1 MPTDCY
7 AVLGVGRDAGAD
19 EIRRRFR
26 ELARQRHPDRFRG
39 DEKARAETEFQA
51 ITQAFNVLSDPERR
65 RLHDAELL
73 DGRRGAPAT
82 GAEGG
87 RGLDPREVARAWL
100 GRGVKAYRERRF
112 AEAAE
117 AFEQATRALPDDARG
132 WYNLSLAA
140 SQEERWR
147 ERALVAIRRAC
158 EIEPMNVTYLRAAG
172 RLAARGGDLDEALRW
187 YRQALEWSAEDP
199 EIRAERDELL
209 AASRGKARFGLFGR
223 S

>member
-1 MPTDCY
+1 MPIDCY
-7 AVLGVGRDAGAD
+7 AVLGVGREAGAE

-39 DEKARAETEFQA
+39 DEKVRAETEFQA

-65 RLHDAELL
+65 RLHDAALVE
-73 DGRRGAPAT
+73 RRGTAA
-82 GAEGG
+82 GEGG
-87 RGLDPREVARAWL
+87 RGLDAREVARAWL

-147 ERALVAIRRAC
+147 DRALAAIRRAC

-172 RLAARGGDLDEALRW
+172 RLSARSGDFDAAERW
-187 YRQALEWSAEDP
+187 YRQALEWSADDP

-209 AASRGKARFGLFGR
+209 AAPRSKGRFGLFGR

>member
-1 MPTDCY
+1 MSIDYY
-7 AVLGVGRDAGAD
+7 AVLGVGREAGA
-19 EIRRRFR
+19 EQIRLRFR

-39 DEKARAETEFQA
+39 DEKARAETDFQA
-51 ITQAFNVLSDPERR
+51 LTEAFNVLYDPDRRRRHDAALLERR
-65 RLHDAELL
+65 
-73 DGRRGAPAT
+73 APKPS
-82 GAEGG
+82 EGG
-87 RGLDPREVARAWL
+87 RGLDAREVARAWM

-117 AFEQATRALPDDARG
+117 AFDQVTRATPADARG
-132 WYNLSLAA
+132 WYNLALAA

-147 ERALVAIRRAC
+147 DRALAAIRRAC

-172 RLAARGGDLDEALRW
+172 RLTARAGDFDAAERW
-187 YRQALEWSAEDP
+187 YRQALEWSADDA

-209 AASRGKARFGLFGR
+209 SAPRKARFGLFGR

>member
-1 MPTDCY
+1 MPIDHY
-7 AVLGVGRDAGAD
+7 AVLGVGREAGAE

-26 ELARQRHPDRFRG
+26 ELARERHPDRFRG
-39 DEKARAETEFQA
+39 DEKARAETHFQA

-65 RLHDAELL
+65 RLHDSELAE
-73 DGRRGAPAT
+73 RRPAAAA
-82 GAEGG
+82 GQAG

-117 AFEQATRALPDDARG
+117 AFEQATRALPEDARG

-147 ERALVAIRRAC
+147 DRALAAIRRAC

-172 RLAARGGDLDEALRW
+172 RLSARSGDLDAAERW
-187 YRQALEWSAEDP
+187 YKQALEWSADDP

-209 AASRGKARFGLFGR
+209 AASRGKGRFGLFGR